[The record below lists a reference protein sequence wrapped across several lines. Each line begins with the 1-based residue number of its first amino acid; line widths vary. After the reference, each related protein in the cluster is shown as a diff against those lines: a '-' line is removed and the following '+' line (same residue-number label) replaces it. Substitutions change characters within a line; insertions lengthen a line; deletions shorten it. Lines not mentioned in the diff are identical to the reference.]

1 MKKLYRL
8 FTDHPTSLNE
18 SYFEHLVCAFSFATR
33 MIIAGFA
40 CLIHSIFPFLFVN
53 IGSSTIESLHVEMS
67 DRSNNEPKTTV
78 QESEPN
84 HILQTD

>member
-1 MKKLYRL
+1 MKKLYKL
-8 FTDHPTSLNE
+8 FTDHPTSLSE
-18 SYFEHLVCAFSFATR
+18 SYSEHLVCAFSFATR

-53 IGSSTIESLHVEMS
+53 KGSSTIESLHVEMS
-67 DRSNNEPKTTV
+67 DRSNNESKSTV

>member
-18 SYFEHLVCAFSFATR
+18 SYFEHLVCAFSFATK

-53 IGSSTIESLHVEMS
+53 TGSSTIESLHVEMS
-67 DRSNNEPKTTV
+67 DRSNNEAATSENFSLKNFRPKR
-78 QESEPN
+78 
-84 HILQTD
+84 

>member
-33 MIIAGFA
+33 MNIAGFA

-53 IGSSTIESLHVEMS
+53 TGSSTIESLHVEMS
-67 DRSNNEPKTTV
+67 DRSNNEAKSTV

>member
-18 SYFEHLVCAFSFATR
+18 SYFEHLVCAFSFATK

-40 CLIHSIFPFLFVN
+40 CLIHSIFPFLFMYT
-53 IGSSTIESLHVEMS
+53 GSSTIESLHVEMI
-67 DRSNNEPKTTV
+67 DRSNDELKTTT
-78 QESEPN
+78 QESATN

>member
-1 MKKLYRL
+1 MKKLYKL
-8 FTDHPTSLNE
+8 FTDHPTSLSE
-18 SYFEHLVCAFSFATR
+18 SYSEHLVCAFSFATR

-53 IGSSTIESLHVEMS
+53 TGSSTIESLHVEMI
-67 DRSNNEPKTTV
+67 DRSNNESKSTV